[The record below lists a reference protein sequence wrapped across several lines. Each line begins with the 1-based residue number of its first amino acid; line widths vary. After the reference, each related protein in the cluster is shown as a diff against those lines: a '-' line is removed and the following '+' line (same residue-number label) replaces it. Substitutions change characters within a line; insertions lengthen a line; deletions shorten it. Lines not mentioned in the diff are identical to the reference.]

1 MSSKEINHLEALK
14 IKHRELD
21 EQIKVG
27 YSSYIADSNLSKLK
41 QEKLYIKE
49 KIVELE
55 ERIKENH

>member
-14 IKHRELD
+14 TKHRELD